1 MTVKTTAVNTHEY
14 RQEGQCTTID
24 LTTVIPFQHTVN
36 LRRIMKPMI
45 SHVPTYITK
54 MAEPRVSFTMTQKA
68 SKKSLI
74 KRIDSEENTKD
85 IPRNVDFIHSLEDQE
100 IKRLFKTSR

>member
-14 RQEGQCTTID
+14 RQEGQCTT
-24 LTTVIPFQHTVN
+24 VIPFQHTVN
-36 LRRIMKPMI
+36 LRRIMNPMI

-54 MAEPRVSFTMTQKA
+54 MAEPRVSFTMTQKV

-100 IKRLFKTSR
+100 IKRLFLDFKIKP